1 MTNKE
6 QAENVAPVTK
16 GSVKEAVGDTT
27 GDDPLEANERADQMK
42 GNFRQVGEKVR
53 DAFKR

>member
-6 QAENVAPVTK
+6 KAENVAQVTK
-16 GSVKEAVGDTT
+16 GRVKEAAGDTT
-27 GDDPLEANERADQMK
+27 GDDPLEANERTDQMK
-42 GNFRQVGEKVR
+42 GNFRQAGEKVR

>member
-53 DAFKR
+53 DAFKK